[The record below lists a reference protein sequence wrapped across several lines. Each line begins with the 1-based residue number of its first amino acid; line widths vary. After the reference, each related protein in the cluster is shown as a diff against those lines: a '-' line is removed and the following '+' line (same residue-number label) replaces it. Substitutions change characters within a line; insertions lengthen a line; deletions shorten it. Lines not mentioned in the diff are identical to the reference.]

1 MANGEQNNLVV
12 TFRADKIKNEGASA
26 AKGRPIYDDIELCE
40 IRVAGDR
47 NSIKVFPAHAFHA
60 WANDPVTGDQEAI
73 TYAMKWNEQY
83 RRFKE
88 NRQQVQDGT
97 PLEELPFLTEAKRA
111 ELKALSIY
119 TAETLAAL
127 DGNNLKT
134 LGIGGRGLKDQ
145 AQAYLDNANG
155 SANVTNMAATIADLQ
170 QQIADLRA
178 DKNSGARDPLDH
190 DGDGKKGGTAPAVE
204 PEAVADDD
212 AQPPEPSDFAN
223 WSDADLKAFIKGETG
238 SAPRGT
244 PAHDTLVSMADEIE
258 AKKAQ

>member
-12 TFRADKIKNEGASA
+12 TFRADKVKNEGASA

-73 TYAMKWNEQY
+73 TYAMKWNDQY

-145 AQAYLDNANG
+145 AQAYIDNANG
-155 SANVTNMAATIADLQ
+155 SANITNMAATIADLQ
-170 QQIADLRA
+170 QQLADLRA
-178 DKNSGARDPLDH
+178 DK
-190 DGDGKKGGTAPAVE
+190 APAVQSAQDNE
-204 PEAVADDD
+204 PVADDEQPTTDDEPD
-212 AQPPEPSDFAN
+212 AEPSDFAN

-244 PAHDTLVSMADEIE
+244 PSHETLVAMADDIE
-258 AKKAQ
+258 AKKAA

>member
-1 MANGEQNNLVV
+1 MANGEENNLVV
-12 TFRADKIKNEGASA
+12 TFRADKQKNDAASKA
-26 AKGRPIYDDIELCE
+26 AGRPIFEDIELCE

-47 NSIKVFPAHAFHA
+47 NSVKVFPAHAFHA
-60 WANDPVTGDQEAI
+60 WSTDAITGDQEAI
-73 TYAMKWNEQY
+73 TYAMKWNDQY

-88 NRQQVQDGT
+88 GRQQVQDGT

-127 DGNNLKT
+127 DGSNLKT
-134 LGIGGRGLKDQ
+134 LGLGGRGLKDQ

-178 DKNSGARDPLDH
+178 DK
-190 DGDGKKGGTAPAVE
+190 GGTTTPTPEPTADVVINPE
-204 PEAVADDD
+204 PE
-212 AQPPEPSDFAN
+212 PEIEPSDFAN
-223 WSDADLKAFIKGETG
+223 WSAGDLKAFIKDETG

-244 PAHDTLVSMADEIE
+244 PSLETLIRMADDIE
-258 AKKAQ
+258 ASKKAA

>member
-1 MANGEQNNLVV
+1 MANGEENNLVV
-12 TFRADKIKNEGASA
+12 TFRADKQKNDAASKA
-26 AKGRPIYDDIELCE
+26 AGRPIFEDIELCE

-47 NSIKVFPAHAFHA
+47 NSVKVFPAHAFHA
-60 WANDPVTGDQEAI
+60 WSTDAITGDQEAI
-73 TYAMKWNEQY
+73 TYAMKWNDQY

-88 NRQQVQDGT
+88 GRQQVQDGT

-127 DGNNLKT
+127 DGSNLKT
-134 LGIGGRGLKDQ
+134 LGLGGRGLKDQ

-178 DKNSGARDPLDH
+178 DKGGAP
-190 DGDGKKGGTAPAVE
+190 TPPPE
-204 PEAVADDD
+204 PVAEVVTEPADDD
-212 AQPPEPSDFAN
+212 TTTANEPSDFAN
-223 WSDADLKAFIKGETG
+223 WSAGDLKAFIKDETG

-244 PAHDTLVSMADEIE
+244 PSLETLIRMADDIE
-258 AKKAQ
+258 ASKKAD